1 MGFRTPQARITLTAD
16 NRGGVLTIAVVVP
29 FGVNPCRL
37 TIHTGVDPLALVDP
51 KRFEDAPV

>member
-1 MGFRTPQARITLTAD
+1 
-16 NRGGVLTIAVVVP
+16 VVVP